1 MGGGLL
7 QLVAYG
13 AQDIYLTGNPQ
24 ITFFKTVFRRHT
36 NFAIQSVEQTIN
48 GNIKPSSQ
56 INFNIS
62 RDGDLLSNIIL
73 KMDGQT
79 DDSFSCIDYVECEI
93 GGQVIDKQYNLWM
106 NIWCDL
112 THDIDKTKLLNRL
125 RDGDNSV
132 TTVTIVDEN
141 QPSPAAL
148 NNIAVDE
155 IISYPGAE
163 DLGPRCIVRHSTG
176 VIYFSKQIG
185 NKAKLQRINLDG
197 TIVED
202 GTSLG
207 FDVQELDIHGNIIL
221 AAQKNGA
228 MITRLILDNNGMPN
242 QIWSGMVS
250 YDGANAGAKNQL
262 VPSIVNGV
270 ETIGYFLGDLNS
282 VTHNANMILVAS
294 SNTERIVGRL
304 YLNEDQHYQETTSI
318 LPNVPLGSTT
328 VLNNGI
334 GLTDGDYT
342 NAQLPN
348 GRKILRVSPD
358 NSTLVIGMTDKGVIK
373 KINLSSGNF
382 ETTTI
387 VGDNSLGPDVDQRG
401 NTAGGPGVGQVST
414 ITDFHFFPNN
424 SNMIL
429 VLSSSSLRTVDLT
442 TSTISDVLFSES
454 MATFNFHPSGNYI
467 IGVRAI
473 LNAPLVKVNVNTS
486 PYTSET
492 WLQPNYSENT
502 YPRGIS
508 ISPDGNNLIQFATN
522 ESQTSGIYYYFDVN
536 NPHPDQANV
545 HHGTSSKQFVRQ
557 FAVDWTNNI
566 IYSTE
571 LSNDSNP
578 ALLKRQGISQRGSNI
593 PYETVYTYDDGF
605 SGYASRGAHIFPNE
619 QIGITNDGTYI
630 YFNDADH
637 KLERINTFIS
647 TTIIPNYYFKQHI
660 STLTDSNGVE
670 RAVKTL
676 KLADNDDVY
685 IILENTPGLYKV
697 AAGAD
702 RENTPAYLCPGSE
715 VIQRGGAIFIHTDGS
730 IYISCVNT
738 KKIYKYKDNV
748 FTHIAG
754 SGTEG
759 HDNNT
764 NPLEATFSNPRG
776 LCITNYNDLL
786 ICDDDGT
793 NPEKGDLRVMG
804 GHKPATITTTIG
816 NPEPSYV
823 PLQFWFCRNPGLA
836 LPLIALQ
843 YHEVKINVKLAESL
857 NNVTNIEAWGDYI
870 YLDTDERRRFA
881 QLSHEYLIEQT
892 QFSNRLSLGQ
902 HQITNSTPI
911 QISSIDELRFN
922 HPVKEI
928 VWTIEQVND
937 DENLG

>member
-1 MGGGLL
+1 M
-7 QLVAYG
+7 
-13 AQDIYLTGNPQ
+13 
-24 ITFFKTVFRRHT
+24 
-36 NFAIQSVEQTIN
+36 
-48 GNIKPSSQ
+48 
-56 INFNIS
+56 
-62 RDGDLLSNIIL
+62 
-73 KMDGQT
+73 
-79 DDSFSCIDYVECEI
+79 
-93 GGQVIDKQYNLWM
+93 
-106 NIWCDL
+106 
-112 THDIDKTKLLNRL
+112 
-125 RDGDNSV
+125 
-132 TTVTIVDEN
+132 
-141 QPSPAAL
+141 
-148 NNIAVDE
+148 
-155 IISYPGAE
+155 
-163 DLGPRCIVRHSTG
+163 
-176 VIYFSKQIG
+176 
-185 NKAKLQRINLDG
+185 
-197 TIVED
+197 
-202 GTSLG
+202 
-207 FDVQELDIHGNIIL
+207 FD
-221 AAQKNGA
+221 
-228 MITRLILDNNGMPN
+228 
-242 QIWSGMVS
+242 
-250 YDGANAGAKNQL
+250 
-262 VPSIVNGV
+262 
-270 ETIGYFLGDLNS
+270 
-282 VTHNANMILVAS
+282 
-294 SNTERIVGRL
+294 
-304 YLNEDQHYQETTSI
+304 
-318 LPNVPLGSTT
+318 
-328 VLNNGI
+328 
-334 GLTDGDYT
+334 
-342 NAQLPN
+342 
-348 GRKILRVSPD
+348 
-358 NSTLVIGMTDKGVIK
+358 
-373 KINLSSGNF
+373 
-382 ETTTI
+382 
-387 VGDNSLGPDVDQRG
+387 
-401 NTAGGPGVGQVST
+401 
-414 ITDFHFFPNN
+414 
-424 SNMIL
+424 
-429 VLSSSSLRTVDLT
+429 
-442 TSTISDVLFSES
+442 
-454 MATFNFHPSGNYI
+454 FHPSGNYI
-467 IGVRAI
+467 IAARAI
-473 LNAPLVKVNVNTS
+473 GNAPLIKINVNTT
-486 PYTSET
+486 PYSSET
-492 WLQPNYSENT
+492 WLQPNYSGVT
-502 YPRGIS
+502 YTRAMY

-522 ESQTSGIYYYFDVN
+522 ESQTSGIYYYYDVN
-536 NPHPDQANV
+536 NPHPDQANI

-571 LSNDSNP
+571 LSNDNNP

-593 PYETVYTYDDGF
+593 PYETAYTYDDGF
-605 SGYASRGAHIFPNE
+605 AGYLSRNAHIFTNE
-619 QIGITNDGTYI
+619 QLGITNDGTYL
-630 YFNDADH
+630 YLTDGDH

-937 DENLG
+937 DENLGKASACSILNNGGTQAIRVNSALLQFNGSDRFYERDGKYFGDIQRYQKHTGAGLRNTRIGVGSNDLASFKVTSKWYPKVSSVQVYSFALNPEEHQPSSTCNFSRLDNAIIKNVFETTSHNGTYSYFLNVFAHSYNVLRIMSGMGGLAYSN